1 MILTF
6 RSRTDPPAI
15 FANISREMLVATL
28 NIVQDCPVAT
38 SSATQDATALS
49 GTASTT
55 ASAAASAIVANAL
68 SLSDPATLERWRSQA
83 LAAPARLPNWTAAAR
98 LEAVLSTAV
107 LDEQAKSQW
116 CRSHGVFMQDLE
128 QWRQVATR
136 ALEQPGAVLPSA
148 ASREDRARIKE
159 LERELQRKERA
170 LAETAALLV
179 LSKKL
184 EAIFPRG
191 EAE

>member
-1 MILTF
+1 MARYAKELKDKVVA
-6 RSRTDPPAI
+6 RLLPPES
-15 FANISREMLVATL
+15 ANLE
-28 NIVQDCPVAT
+28 
-38 SSATQDATALS
+38 AL
-49 GTASTT
+49 
-55 ASAAASAIVANAL
+55 AAEVGIN
-68 SLSDPATLERWRSQA
+68 PATLERWRSQA
-83 LAAPARLPNWTAAAR
+83 LAEPARLPNWTAAAR
-98 LEAVLSTAV
+98 LEAVLSTAA

-116 CRSHGVFMQDLE
+116 CRSHGVFMQDLAP
-128 QWRQVATR
+128 WRQVATR
-136 ALEQPGAVLPSA
+136 ALEQPGAALPSA

>member
-1 MILTF
+1 MARYAKELKDKVVA
-6 RSRTDPPAI
+6 RLLPPES
-15 FANISREMLVATL
+15 ANLE
-28 NIVQDCPVAT
+28 
-38 SSATQDATALS
+38 AL
-49 GTASTT
+49 
-55 ASAAASAIVANAL
+55 AAELGIN
-68 SLSDPATLERWRSQA
+68 PATLERWRSQA
-83 LAAPARLPNWTAAAR
+83 LAEPARLPNWTAAAR

-136 ALEQPGAVLPSA
+136 ALEQPGAPALPSA

-184 EAIFPRG
+184 EAIFPRDA
-191 EAE
+191 AE

>member
-1 MILTF
+1 MARYAKELKDKVVA
-6 RSRTDPPAI
+6 RLLPPES
-15 FANISREMLVATL
+15 ANLE
-28 NIVQDCPVAT
+28 
-38 SSATQDATALS
+38 AL
-49 GTASTT
+49 
-55 ASAAASAIVANAL
+55 AAELGIN
-68 SLSDPATLERWRSQA
+68 PATLERWRSQA
-83 LAAPARLPNWTAAAR
+83 LAEPARLPNRTAAAR
-98 LEAVLSTAV
+98 FEAVLSTAA

-116 CRSHGVFMQDLE
+116 CRSHGVFMQELE
-128 QWRQVATR
+128 QWRQAATR
-136 ALEQPGAVLPSA
+136 ALEQPGGAVLPSA

>member
-1 MILTF
+1 MARYAKELKDKVVA
-6 RSRTDPPAI
+6 RLLPPES
-15 FANISREMLVATL
+15 ANLE
-28 NIVQDCPVAT
+28 
-38 SSATQDATALS
+38 AL
-49 GTASTT
+49 
-55 ASAAASAIVANAL
+55 AAELGIN
-68 SLSDPATLERWRSQA
+68 PATLERWRSQA
-83 LAAPARLPNWTAAAR
+83 LAEPARLPNWTAAAR

-136 ALEQPGAVLPSA
+136 ALEQPGALALPSA

>member
-1 MILTF
+1 MARYAKELKDKVVA
-6 RSRTDPPAI
+6 RLLPPES
-15 FANISREMLVATL
+15 ANLE
-28 NIVQDCPVAT
+28 
-38 SSATQDATALS
+38 AL
-49 GTASTT
+49 
-55 ASAAASAIVANAL
+55 AAELGIN
-68 SLSDPATLERWRSQA
+68 PATLERWRSQA

-136 ALEQPGAVLPSA
+136 ALEQPGALARPSA

>member
-1 MILTF
+1 MARYAKELKDKVVA
-6 RSRTDPPAI
+6 RLLPPES
-15 FANISREMLVATL
+15 ANLE
-28 NIVQDCPVAT
+28 
-38 SSATQDATALS
+38 AL
-49 GTASTT
+49 
-55 ASAAASAIVANAL
+55 AAELGIN
-68 SLSDPATLERWRSQA
+68 PATLERWRSQA
-83 LAAPARLPNWTAAAR
+83 LAEPARLPNWTAAAR

-136 ALEQPGAVLPSA
+136 ALEQPGAPALPSA

>member
-1 MILTF
+1 
-6 RSRTDPPAI
+6 
-15 FANISREMLVATL
+15 
-28 NIVQDCPVAT
+28 
-38 SSATQDATALS
+38 
-49 GTASTT
+49 
-55 ASAAASAIVANAL
+55 
-68 SLSDPATLERWRSQA
+68 
-83 LAAPARLPNWTAAAR
+83 
-98 LEAVLSTAV
+98 
-107 LDEQAKSQW
+107 
-116 CRSHGVFMQDLE
+116 
-128 QWRQVATR
+128 VATR
-136 ALEQPGAVLPSA
+136 ALEQPGALALPSA